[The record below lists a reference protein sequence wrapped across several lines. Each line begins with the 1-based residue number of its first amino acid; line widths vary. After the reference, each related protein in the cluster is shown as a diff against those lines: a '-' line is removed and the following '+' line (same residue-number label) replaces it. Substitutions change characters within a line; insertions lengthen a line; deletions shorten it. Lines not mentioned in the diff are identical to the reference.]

1 VVKEELEKRGWKVTM
16 VFMGTPMAHAQKFQF
31 INDVLSG
38 RQKPFLQMNKEN
50 NEYLIVAMNN
60 CRVTMSSR
68 GPVKDKSQEKKKS
81 EDGEAGSLETRTD
94 ITDAL
99 DTLLIGVRYF
109 NGSGLYFSLPRIG

>member
-1 VVKEELEKRGWKVTM
+1 M

-68 GPVKDKSQEKKKS
+68 GPVKDKSQEKKRS
-81 EDGEAGSLETRTD
+81 EDGEAGALETRTD